1 MLHTTIIYQLVYAG
15 YVSTLQILVLVV
27 EIGCNVV
34 KGTNLSEAKK

>member
-15 YVSTLQILVLVV
+15 YFEHPANLSLVV